1 MNQPNSRAETVP
13 KIAKLKLSS
22 CGLEVADLRKNCDC
36 GIVELRLWSNIYLKV
51 AELRLWKCFLQVAE
65 LRLRTQKKVPRAHV
79 WVYWLITKTVEFFFL
94 QKTPQCASI
103 QSTCLLFL
111 HTVHGQDNKKFRPVG
126 YFGNRLWYLRCQTLN
141 FGMFKN
147 VCGKKFCFLLL
158 KAKIQ
163 SHHSSYLLLCAK
175 GNVSNFAR

>member
-13 KIAKLKLSS
+13 KIANLKLSS
-22 CGLEVADLRKNCDC
+22 CGLQKKLWLRNCEVAVVEQHLFKSFGIAIAEVLPSSC
-36 GIVELRLWSNIYLKV
+36 GIAIADSKKSSACPRLSMLTHNKDSRV
-51 AELRLWKCFLQVAE
+51 FFSPKN
-65 LRLRTQKKVPRAHV
+65 P
-79 WVYWLITKTVEFFFL
+79 TV
-94 QKTPQCASI
+94 ASI

-111 HTVHGQDNKKFRPVG
+111 HTVHSQDNKKFRPVG

-163 SHHSSYLLLCAK
+163 SHHSSYPLLCAK
-175 GNVSNFAR
+175 ENVSNFAGYK